1 MRIKSMTHYMLD
13 GYGVSAS
20 LPLGQADFVN
30 ETFNRILLELQLTPI
45 SPAFLLPYDYG
56 LVPVDDGLSSF
67 IFLKGGHA
75 TIHTFPLRSVYFVDI
90 FSQDPL
96 EQEQVTHVFKTFLP
110 FNQEL
115 SRSFSVQRNRPVKSE
130 SFNSNEV
137 FGPHVLARFNPQRNL
152 SLEEANRFLEGL
164 IADIGMT
171 PITRSFSLLDRY
183 QNPQFLSSIVMI
195 AESHLSIH
203 QDLKTHQVWFDIF
216 SCKMFDYA
224 SVEALLTHAF
234 GHVDYFSTIP
244 RGQKHDER
252 STHLTNPKKLDE
264 RTKKALNVWKNK

>member
-1 MRIKSMTHYMLD
+1 MMTHYMLD
-13 GYGVSAS
+13 GYGVATT

-30 ETFNRILLELQLTPI
+30 ETFNRILLELKLTPI

-67 IFLKGGHA
+67 VFLKGGHA
-75 TIHTFPLRSVYFVDI
+75 TIHTFPLRGVYFVDI
-90 FSQDPL
+90 FSQDTL
-96 EQEQVTHVFKTFLP
+96 DETTVSHVFSTFLP
-110 FNQEL
+110 YDTTL
-115 SRSFSVQRNRPVKSE
+115 SRFFSVQRNLPVLSE
-130 SFNSNEV
+130 QFNAADV

-152 SLEEANRFLEGL
+152 QLEEANRFLERL

-171 PITRSFSLLDRY
+171 PITRSFSILDRY
-183 QNPQFLSSIVMI
+183 QNPTFLSSIVMI

-203 QDLKTHQVWFDIF
+203 QNLQTHEVWFDIF

-224 SVEALLTHAF
+224 SVEALLAHAF
-234 GHVDYFSTIP
+234 GTVDYFSTIP

-252 STHLTNPKKLDE
+252 SSHLSNSKKLDE
-264 RTKKALNVWKNK
+264 KTKEALNQWKNNLK

>member
-1 MRIKSMTHYMLD
+1 MLD
-13 GYGVSAS
+13 GYGVSPS

-30 ETFNRILLELQLTPI
+30 ETLNRVLLELSLTPI

-90 FSQDPL
+90 FCQNKL
-96 EQEQVTHVFKTFLP
+96 EESNVSEIFKRFLP
-110 FNQEL
+110 FDASI
-115 SRSFSVQRNRPVKSE
+115 SRSFSVERKLPVTSE
-130 SFNSNEV
+130 QFNSNEV

-164 IADIGMT
+164 ISDIGMT

-183 QNPQFLSSIVMI
+183 QNPTFLSSIVMI

-203 QDLKTHQVWFDIF
+203 QNLQTHEVWFDIF
-216 SCKMFDYA
+216 SCKMFDYG
-224 SVEALLTHAF
+224 SVSDLLKHAF
-234 GHVDYFSTIP
+234 GKVDYFSTIP

-252 STHLTNPKKLDE
+252 SSHLTNAKKLDN
-264 RTKKALNVWKNK
+264 RTKEALNQWKNNLK